1 MPAREPEERLSPPV
15 AEIVEKVNARVASA
29 ATVAEI
35 RELAD
40 QAMAEAHGST
50 LTMQQIGEL
59 FTVATDR
66 AREVERLSSRLAE
79 LLSESGGG

>member
-1 MPAREPEERLSPPV
+1 VPARDSGEHLSPPV

-29 ATVAEI
+29 ATVSEI
-35 RELAD
+35 RALAD
-40 QAMAEAHGST
+40 QARTEARGST

-66 AREVERLSSRLAE
+66 AREVERLSARLAD
-79 LLSESGGG
+79 LLGESGDG